1 MLFST
6 RGKHFCGRNGV
17 SSLGEAGSDTVN
29 CKDVTSGEA
38 LGVQSVNAQT
48 ANDENTDGGP
58 SIEAEKKN
66 SRGSYDS

>member
-1 MLFST
+1 M
-6 RGKHFCGRNGV
+6 
-17 SSLGEAGSDTVN
+17 GEAGSDTVN